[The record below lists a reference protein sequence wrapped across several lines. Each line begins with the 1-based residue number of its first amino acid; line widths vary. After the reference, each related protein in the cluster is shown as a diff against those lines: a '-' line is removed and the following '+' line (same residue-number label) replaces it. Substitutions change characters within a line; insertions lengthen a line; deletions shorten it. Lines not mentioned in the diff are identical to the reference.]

1 MLKASALLS
10 FFCALLGVHGLAFG
24 AAPNIPACDGNGCG
38 EYVETVPSFALK
50 DAIGVNHTS
59 ASLYKDSG
67 MLLMITV
74 PNLTQ
79 YERQKRW
86 EKLLKNENWPT
97 LNAPRCVVLED
108 LSQQEGYKEKA
119 RHLMQ
124 EKSREESR
132 ETFLIDETGDVRRQ
146 FGVQQNE
153 TVILLV
159 DTHGNVVHHEFDD
172 IETETDAARRINR
185 IAHQLSHAVS
195 ATLTAM
201 KETATN
207 SREK

>member
-1 MLKASALLS
+1 MRIVVLFHLICILAAS
-10 FFCALLGVHGLAFG
+10 AFG
-24 AAPNIPACDGNGCG
+24 AEPFHCDGNGCG
-38 EYVETVPSFALK
+38 EYVETVPEFSLK
-50 DAIGVNHTS
+50 DAAGVNHTS

-86 EKLLKNENWPT
+86 EKLLKNESWPEIH
-97 LNAPRCVVLED
+97 APRCVVLED
-108 LSQQEGYKEKA
+108 LSQQDSYKDKA

-132 ETFLIDETGDVRRQ
+132 ETFLIDETGIVRRK

-159 DTHGNVVHHEFDD
+159 DAHGNVVHHEFDD
-172 IETETDAARRINR
+172 EETETEAARRISR
-185 IAHQLSHAVS
+185 IVHQLSHAMS
-195 ATLTAM
+195 ATVAAAIKSTTEPRG
-201 KETATN
+201 K
-207 SREK
+207 